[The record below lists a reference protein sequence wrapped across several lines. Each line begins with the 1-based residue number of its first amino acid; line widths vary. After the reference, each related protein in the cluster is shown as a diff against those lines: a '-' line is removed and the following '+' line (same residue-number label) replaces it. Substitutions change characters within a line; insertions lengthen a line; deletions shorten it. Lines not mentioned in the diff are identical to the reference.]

1 MYIILRRLSLMLDKS
16 IIGKLR
22 MFPWG
27 SYGIYYAVL
36 FGSIV
41 KRGFGEDVD
50 IAVEF
55 MEGLDLGRYSRLLF
69 DLFDYLGTDK
79 VDLVPIGDNTDC
91 YLIHE
96 VFSDGV
102 ILYMAGDDAW
112 LRMHRRASICE
123 DFLIDARKLDLV
135 VNAGK
140 ALVMRWR
147 S

>member
-1 MYIILRRLSLMLDKS
+1 MDLMLDKS
-16 IIGKLR
+16 VISRLR

-27 SYGIYYAVL
+27 NYGIYYAVL

-41 KRGFGEDVD
+41 RRGFGEDVD

-55 MEGLDLGRYSRLLF
+55 VGGLDLGRYSRLLF

-79 VDLVPIGDNTDC
+79 VDLVPISDSADC

-135 VNAGK
+135 FNADR
-140 ALVMRWR
+140 ALVMRWQ

>member
-1 MYIILRRLSLMLDKS
+1 MNTDESLRELKDFSWS
-16 IIGKLR
+16 Y
-22 MFPWG
+22 
-27 SYGIYYAVL
+27 YGIYYAVF
-36 FGSIV
+36 FGSMV
-41 KRGFGEDVD
+41 RRGFGEDVD

-55 MEGLDLGRYSRLLF
+55 VVGLDLGRYSRLLF

-79 VDLVPIGDNTDC
+79 VDLVPIGDSTDC

-96 VFSDGV
+96 VFGDGV

-135 VNAGK
+135 GNAGR
-140 ALVMRWR
+140 ALVMRWQ

>member
-1 MYIILRRLSLMLDKS
+1 MLDKS

-22 MFPWG
+22 MFSWG

-41 KRGFGEDVD
+41 RRGGFGEDVD

-55 MEGLDLGRYSRLLF
+55 MGGLDLGRYSRLLF

>member
-1 MYIILRRLSLMLDKS
+1 M
-16 IIGKLR
+16 
-22 MFPWG
+22 
-27 SYGIYYAVL
+27 
-36 FGSIV
+36 
-41 KRGFGEDVD
+41 
-50 IAVEF
+50 
-55 MEGLDLGRYSRLLF
+55 
-69 DLFDYLGTDK
+69 
-79 VDLVPIGDNTDC
+79 PISDSADC

-135 VNAGK
+135 FNADR
-140 ALVMRWR
+140 ALVMRWQ